1 MKKIFLLALF
11 TCCLSVAFANVDTII
26 KIQVVNYQFK
36 PKTVNA
42 KVGDTIRWVWKVGK
56 HTTTSTSVPTNA
68 ITWNKP
74 IDVSHTRFTYVVRK
88 AGTYQYRCNFHF
100 SLGMV
105 GTLKVTKPLT
115 AELNGFVVDDAS
127 TNAVLNWKAKS
138 AQDVSYF
145 SVQRSTDGDN
155 FTEIA
160 RVQPDL
166 SNQYKFTD
174 NNSTSSKYVYY
185 QVELIDVKGTSEL
198 SEIRMFT
205 QKASA
210 NKLVT
215 SISPNPVSNH
225 IMLQFNADEEGTMSV
240 QLYNQSGA
248 FITRTQ
254 MAAFKGL
261 NNGHFHLGDLSP
273 GTYYIVCTLGRTTEK
288 HTIIVK

>member
-1 MKKIFLLALF
+1 MKKFFLLALLICCFSAAF
-11 TCCLSVAFANVDTII
+11 TQQHKKFIVKVSNF
-26 KIQVVNYQFK
+26 QFQ
-36 PKTVNA
+36 PATVNA
-42 KVGDTIRWVWKVGK
+42 KLLDTVVFVWVNGS
-56 HTTTSTSVPTNA
+56 HTATSTSVPTGAN
-68 ITWNKP
+68 TFNKP
-74 IDVSHTRFTYVVRK
+74 INVSHKRFKYALKKT
-88 AGTYQYRCNFHF
+88 GTYKFRCNIHPL
-100 SLGMV
+100 SMK
-105 GTLKVTKPLT
+105 GTINVTSATLT
-115 AELNGFVVDDAS
+115 SDLSNFDIDDAS
-127 TNAVLNWKAKS
+127 TNAVLNWNTS
-138 AQDVSYF
+138 SSQDVSYF

-155 FTEIA
+155 FKEIA
-160 RVQPDL
+160 RVQPDF

-174 NNSTSSKYVYY
+174 NNNTSSKYVYY
-185 QVELIDVKGTSEL
+185 QVELIDAKGNSEL

>member
-1 MKKIFLLALF
+1 MKKIFLLALLISFF
-11 TCCLSVAFANVDTII
+11 TAAFTQHKKFTVKVSNFQFQP
-26 KIQVVNYQFK
+26 KI
-36 PKTVNA
+36 VNA
-42 KVGDTIRWVWKVGK
+42 KLLDTIVFVWVNGT
-56 HTTTSTSVPTNA
+56 HTATSTSVPAGANTF
-68 ITWNKP
+68 NKP
-74 IDVSHTRFTYVVRK
+74 INVTHKRFKYALKKT
-88 AGTYQYRCNFHF
+88 GTYKYRCNIHPTQ
-100 SLGMV
+100 MT
-105 GTLKVTKPLT
+105 GTINVTSATLT
-115 AELNGFVVDDAS
+115 SDLSSFDIDDAS
-127 TNAVLNWKAKS
+127 ANAVLNWNTS
-138 AQDVSYF
+138 SSQDVSYF
-145 SVQRSTDGDN
+145 SVQRSIDGDN

-185 QVELIDVKGTSEL
+185 QVELIDAKGNSEL